1 MGDLSLVLWNFILS
15 SSNVTEM
22 VESEE
27 LPTIADD
34 LVVTKYKM
42 SAEIVNKVLKE
53 LVDACKASGSVRDL
67 YILGDNRLTEETSK
81 AFKKDKKL
89 TKGIAFPTC
98 ISVNNCICH
107 FSPLTTEPDVILADG
122 DMVKIDM
129 GAHIDGFIAVVAHTV
144 VVGASVDNPV
154 TGSKAD
160 ALMAA
165 HLASAVALRLVKPGN
180 ETYEVTE
187 TVSKVGEA
195 FDCKPVE
202 GMLSHQ
208 LEQNRIDGEKTIIQ
222 NPSEAQRKEHDKFEF
237 ALHEVYAVDVLISSG
252 DGQGREK
259 DAKITVYKKTE
270 DTYMLK
276 MKTSREFY
284 SKVSKQ
290 FGTMPFNL
298 RSMEEEKKARMGV
311 VECVTHKLIE
321 PFQVLFDKEGAY
333 VAQYKFTVLLMPN
346 GPHKIT
352 GLPFD
357 ETLCKSEKSIEDA
370 EIQKLLKTSA
380 NPKAAKKK
388 KKAAEKAVTEE
399 TGAAPTLVAGQ

>member
-1 MGDLSLVLWNFILS
+1 MGHQTGIESFFKAAPTTI
-15 SSNVTEM
+15 TM

-53 LVDACKASGSVRDL
+53 LVDNCKVTGSVRDL
-67 YILGDNRLTEETSK
+67 CILGDKRLAEETGK

-98 ISVNNCICH
+98 VSVNNCICH

-144 VVGASVDNPV
+144 VVGATVDNPV
-154 TGSKAD
+154 TGGKA
-160 ALMAA
+160 
-165 HLASAVALRLVKPGN
+165 
-180 ETYEVTE
+180 
-187 TVSKVGEA
+187 
-195 FDCKPVE
+195 VE

-208 LEQNRIDGEKTIIQ
+208 LEQNKIDGEKTIIQ
-222 NPSEAQRKEHDKFEF
+222 NPSEAQRKEH
-237 ALHEVYAVDVLISSG
+237 
-252 DGQGREK
+252 

-321 PFQVLFDKEGAY
+321 PFQVLFDEEGAY

-357 ETLCKSEKSIEDA
+357 DAICKTEKSIEDA

-399 TGAAPTLVAGQ
+399 TGAVPTLVAGQ